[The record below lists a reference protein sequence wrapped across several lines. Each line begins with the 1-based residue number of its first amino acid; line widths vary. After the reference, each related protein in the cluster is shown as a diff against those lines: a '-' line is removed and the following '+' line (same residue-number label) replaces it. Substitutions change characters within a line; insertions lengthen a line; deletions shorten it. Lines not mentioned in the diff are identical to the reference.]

1 MPKEM
6 ILLDDV
12 EGLGIVGDVVNVK
25 DGFARNYLLP
35 KRLAAP
41 VNDKMKARLAER
53 RAARELELAQLAEF
67 ARGIAA
73 KLEGMEVQIASRV
86 SNDEGHLF
94 GSVAEQEIVD
104 AVGAKGVKIEKKHVA
119 MGKHIKQIGEYT
131 VRIRLHPDVSTDIKV
146 RVTPEK

>member
-119 MGKHIKQIGEYT
+119 MGKHIKQLGEYT
-131 VRIRLHPDVSTDIKV
+131 VRIRLHSDVSTDIKV